1 MSQQFQDTKR
11 QGASSP
17 TLFILYQMSCQGI
30 TCPISSASAWWKVTS
45 LSWVVVGSEDGVTPW
60 KDESEQQKNHP
71 HVIAKC
77 LQARPGHCWSWEGRL
92 LTPLITFSLYSIC
105 RHIKTTSLLHLGYR
119 FKKNLTISLK
129 QKRQAIS
136 KPKMI
141 TGELSQ
147 TTCSPVLQILGLSP
161 RKGFKGQDRTLLH
174 SKRQESGLAIPS
186 ASIRRSTLYLV
197 VVRVVR
203 SRKNFPMACHH
214 W

>member
-1 MSQQFQDTKR
+1 M
-11 QGASSP
+11 
-17 TLFILYQMSCQGI
+17 
-30 TCPISSASAWWKVTS
+30 
-45 LSWVVVGSEDGVTPW
+45 GSENGVAPW
-60 KDESEQQKNHP
+60 RAESGQQKNHP
-71 HVIAKC
+71 HLIAKN
-77 LQARPGHCWSWEGRL
+77 LQARPGHCWSWGGRL
-92 LTPLITFSLYSIC
+92 LIPLITFSLDRIC

-147 TTCSPVLQILGLSP
+147 TTCSPVLQIPVLSP
-161 RKGFKGQDRTLLH
+161 RKGFKGQGRTLLH

-203 SRKNFPMACHH
+203 SRKIFPMACHH
-214 W
+214 